1 MSEILSA
8 GRAMGPKVTGEAL
21 VATDGFSARYD
32 LDRIKG
38 VFSRPSHALYGTSYV
53 GRVLVL
59 DRAKGGVA
67 SAWMFN
73 EMVESG
79 LAPAAL
85 LMNWSN
91 PVLAQGAALAGL
103 TLADTFEADI
113 TEAVETGDLLE
124 IDPEAGTVRIL
135 ERSEE
140 KTP

>member
-1 MSEILSA
+1 
-8 GRAMGPKVTGEAL
+8 MGPKVTGEAL

-79 LAPAAL
+79 RAPRCWPRAPP
-85 LMNWSN
+85 WRGS
-91 PVLAQGAALAGL
+91 PW
-103 TLADTFEADI
+103 
-113 TEAVETGDLLE
+113 
-124 IDPEAGTVRIL
+124 P
-135 ERSEE
+135 
-140 KTP
+140 TPSRPTSRRQ

>member
-1 MSEILSA
+1 MAEILTA
-8 GRAMGPKVTGEAL
+8 GRAMGPQVTGEAL

-32 LDRIKG
+32 LDREAG
-38 VFSRPSHALYGTSYV
+38 VFSRPGHALYGTSYV

-73 EMVESG
+73 DMVASG
-79 LAPAAL
+79 RAPAAL

-103 TLADTFEADI
+103 TLADGFATDI
-113 TEAVETGDLLE
+113 TEALKTGDLVE
-124 IDPEAGTVRIL
+124 IDPSSKTVRL
-135 ERSEE
+135 LSRSEE
-140 KTP
+140 PTR

>member
-1 MSEILSA
+1 MGDTLKA
-8 GRAMGPKVTGEAL
+8 GRAMGPKVTGVAL

-38 VFSRPSHALYGTSYV
+38 VFSRPSHALYGISYV

-73 EMVESG
+73 EMVASG
-79 LAPAAL
+79 RAPAAL
-85 LMNWSN
+85 VMNRSN

-103 TLADTFEADI
+103 TLADAFEVDI
-113 TEAVETGDLLE
+113 TQAVQTGDLLE
-124 IDPEAGTVRIL
+124 IDPEARTVRIL
-135 ERSEE
+135 VREREA
-140 KTP
+140 

>member
-1 MSEILSA
+1 MSDTITA
-8 GRAMGPKVTGEAL
+8 RRAMGPKVTGEAL

-73 EMVESG
+73 EMVASG

-103 TLADTFEADI
+103 TLADAFAADI
-113 TEAVETGDLLE
+113 TEAVATGDLLE
-124 IDPEAGTVRIL
+124 VDPEAGTVRIL
-135 ERSEE
+135 ERAAA
-140 KTP
+140 

>member
-1 MSEILSA
+1 MSETITA
-8 GRAMGPKVTGEAL
+8 GRAMGPKVTGIAL

-32 LDRIKG
+32 LDRKKG

-91 PVLAQGAALAGL
+91 PVMAQGAALAGL
-103 TLADTFEADI
+103 TLADAFEVDI
-113 TEAVETGDLLE
+113 TKAVKTGDLLE
-124 IDPEAGTVRIL
+124 VDPESGTVRIL
-135 ERSEE
+135 ER
-140 KTP
+140 TAP

>member
-1 MSEILSA
+1 
-8 GRAMGPKVTGEAL
+8 MGPTVTGVAL

-79 LAPAAL
+79 VAPAAL

-91 PVLAQGAALAGL
+91 PVMAQGAALAGL
-103 TLADTFEADI
+103 TLADAFEVDI

-124 IDPEAGTVRIL
+124 VDPQAGTVRIL
-135 ERSEE
+135 ERVS
-140 KTP
+140 T